1 MKTSK
6 LKLLFLDIDGVL
18 NQEGSD
24 APEDTLLLE
33 GGLVNKHCVS
43 ALNELIDATGAK
55 IVISSTWR
63 RQGLPY
69 NTLLEGSGVIGEVI
83 GETPMLGNYFF
94 RGNEIWAYIDQN
106 LELLGVSS
114 VNNFNQYLILD
125 DSEDIL
131 YWQRNNFYRTES
143 RVGLTRDGAYR
154 AARQLNGFINI

>member
-24 APEDTLLLE
+24 APEDTLRLK

-55 IVISSTWR
+55 IVIFSTWR
-63 RQGLPY
+63 RQGVPC

-83 GETPMLGNYFF
+83 GETPRLGQYCF

-106 LELLGVSS
+106 LDLLGVSS
-114 VNNFNQYLILD
+114 AHDFNQYLILD
-125 DSEDIL
+125 DSDDIL

-143 RVGLTRDGAYR
+143 NTGLTSNGAYR